1 MSSSD
6 KAAAS
11 PARRPR
17 GRPRVNPLP
26 DHPSRTQAERSEDM
40 RRRVVEAAAEVMGS
54 HGYAG
59 FRTAEVSRV
68 AGVSRGAQLHHFPTK
83 DQLVV
88 ATLRHVYG
96 EALERSKARAAAID
110 PNRDILDQLI
120 DDARDFFFSRH
131 FLVSVDIVVSAA
143 TDPSVRD
150 EVLEIARTARL
161 PVEVAWTRALV
172 GAGIPPETAP
182 GLLSIVLGIVRG
194 QALRKFWDDDPK
206 KDEVQ
211 FALLRDMVR
220 AYIAVKLPAAPEP
233 DRKTRKK
240 KT

>member
-1 MSSSD
+1 MSPID
-6 KAAAS
+6 QTA
-11 PARRPR
+11 PAVSRPR
-17 GRPRVNPLP
+17 GRPRL
-26 DHPSRTQAERSEDM
+26 HPEAEKRATRTQAERSEDM
-40 RRRVVEAAAEVMGS
+40 RRRILEAAAEVMGA

-96 EALERSKARAAAID
+96 QALERSRVRAGAID
-110 PNRDILDQLI
+110 PKSDIIDQLI

-131 FLVSVDIVVSAA
+131 FLVSIDIVVSAA
-143 TDPSVRD
+143 TDPGVRD

-161 PVEVAWTRALV
+161 PVEKAWSKAL
-172 GAGIPPETAP
+172 AENGIPTAIIP
-182 GLLSIVLGIVRG
+182 GLLSIVLGVVRG
-194 QALRKFWDDDPK
+194 QALRRLWDDDAR
-206 KDEVQ
+206 KDKVQ
-211 FALLRDMVR
+211 SAMLRDMVR
-220 AYIAVKLPAAPEP
+220 TYVAAHAEKPSAP
-233 DRKTRKK
+233 VPKPRKK

>member
-6 KAAAS
+6 NAATS
-11 PARRPR
+11 TLRRPR
-17 GRPRVNPLP
+17 GRPRVNPVP
-26 DHPSRTQAERSEDM
+26 DHRARTQAERSEDM
-40 RRRVVEAAAEVMGS
+40 RRRIVDAAAQVMGA

-96 EALERSKARAAAID
+96 EALERSRERAAAID
-110 PNRDILDQLI
+110 PQRDILDQLI
-120 DDARDFFFSRH
+120 DDARDFFFSKP

-161 PVEVAWTRALV
+161 PVEVAWTKALIE
-172 GAGIPPETAP
+172 AGIPQETAP

-220 AYIAVKLPAAPEP
+220 AYIAAQVPAP
-233 DRKTRKK
+233 DSKPRKK